1 MIRMHLQ
8 QHFSIDEDH
17 ISVRRT
23 RPDDFIVRFT
33 NQLDLDAVLSTP
45 SPPRAP
51 FILRWWRWSR
61 LIMGSVGAFRYRVL
75 VGMKGIPSHARSL
88 EVIQVILISIGAK
101 AEITNLEALD
111 DLNNETEL
119 FVTAWCAYPDL
130 IPDEKIMAVLEEEE
144 EHDKGSSLYLRTH
157 EIIHDEVS
165 ALRYL
170 VRPRT
175 MEFQD
180 WHTPPPSS
188 DEDYGYN
195 NDEDSSD
202 SNYSGFHPRFGDSG
216 GTGARPRK
224 TRIAGPDKP
233 RLGHRSGPTF
243 LGSGSEA
250 GCRSGRLLLPDHF
263 AVQRHA
269 L

>member
-1 MIRMHLQ
+1 
-8 QHFSIDEDH
+8 
-17 ISVRRT
+17 
-23 RPDDFIVRFT
+23 
-33 NQLDLDAVLSTP
+33 
-45 SPPRAP
+45 
-51 FILRWWRWSR
+51 
-61 LIMGSVGAFRYRVL
+61 MGSVGAFRYRVL
-75 VGMKGIPSHARSL
+75 IGMKGIPSHAWLS

-111 DLNNETEL
+111 DSDNETEL
-119 FVTAWCAYPDL
+119 FVTAWCVYPDL

-144 EHDKGSSLYLRTH
+144 EEHDEGSSLYLRTH

-175 MEFQD
+175 MEYQD
-180 WHTPPPSS
+180 WHTPLPSS
-188 DEDYGYN
+188 IEDYGYN

-202 SNYSGFHPRFGDSG
+202 SNYNGFHPGFGDSG
-216 GTGARPRK
+216 GMGARPQK
-224 TRIAGPDKP
+224 TRIAGPDEP
-233 RLGHRSGPTF
+233 RIGHRSEPTF
-243 LGSGSEA
+243 LGLGSEA